1 MKNRLVIALSLLL
14 LFSTYK
20 SQKLVLFD
28 IFKIKE
34 INVENNFILKDEN
47 IKRTLF
53 YLYNENLVFLK
64 KNNVKDVL
72 EKIDFI
78 DSFELK
84 KIYPNKLK
92 IKIFEKRPIAIL
104 HLDKKKYYL
113 DENINLIDYID
124 LKNYKDLPIVFGN
137 RRSFKIIYDDLKKI
151 DFPIN
156 TIQNYYLH
164 DSKRWD
170 LETARKIKIKLPSNN
185 YVKSLKNFMIHVD
198 KENFKKYKIFDYRIN
213 NQLILK

>member
-137 RRSFKIIYDDLKKI
+137 RRSFKILYDDLKKI

>member
-20 SQKLVLFD
+20 SQKLVLFG

-137 RRSFKIIYDDLKKI
+137 RRSFKILNDDLKKI

>member
-1 MKNRLVIALSLLL
+1 MKNRLVIGLFLLL

-34 INVENNFILKDEN
+34 IKVENNFILKDKN
-47 IKRTLF
+47 IQKTLL

-64 KNNVKDVL
+64 KNNVKNAL
-72 EKIDFI
+72 EKVNFV

-92 IKIFEKRPIAIL
+92 IKIFEKRLIAIL
-104 HLDKKKYYL
+104 HLNKKKYYL
-113 DENINLIDYID
+113 DENINLIDYVD
-124 LKNYKDLPIVFGN
+124 LKNYKDLPLVFGN
-137 RRSFKIIYDDLKKI
+137 RRSFKILYDDLKKI
-151 DFPIN
+151 DFPLNI
-156 TIQNYYLH
+156 IQSYYLH
-164 DSKRWD
+164 DSERWD
-170 LETARKIKIKLPSNN
+170 LETTRKIKIKLPSNN
-185 YVKSLKNFMIHVD
+185 YVKSLKNFMIHAD
-198 KENFKKYKIFDYRIN
+198 KENFKKYNIFDYRIN

>member
-1 MKNRLVIALSLLL
+1 M
-14 LFSTYK
+14 
-20 SQKLVLFD
+20 
-28 IFKIKE
+28 
-34 INVENNFILKDEN
+34 
-47 IKRTLF
+47 
-53 YLYNENLVFLK
+53 
-64 KNNVKDVL
+64 
-72 EKIDFI
+72 
-78 DSFELK
+78 
-84 KIYPNKLK
+84 
-92 IKIFEKRPIAIL
+92 
-104 HLDKKKYYL
+104 
-113 DENINLIDYID
+113 IDYID

-137 RRSFKIIYDDLKKI
+137 RRSFKILYDDLKKI